1 MPQKLYSFQKWSI
14 VTLKE
19 SSWLISLN
27 QCSTLYSICCWS
39 LDSKLSVCLGILG
52 YIVLSSLFLS
62 LSYLIL
68 NPLLIKVGFRYFPS
82 IKVKKK
88 KIRNALSIFEPSL
101 KLRMYKHLRESSFT
115 IYLSS
120 KWLNQFYH
128 LFSFSADLATPL
140 KARLFLSCIIKL
152 LISATLSLPHPASQ
166 APFLSTIILSLICL

>member
-1 MPQKLYSFQKWSI
+1 MPQKLYSILKWSK

-27 QCSTLYSICCWS
+27 QCFTLYSICCWS

-88 KIRNALSIFEPSL
+88 IRNALSIFEPSL
-101 KLRMYKHLRESSFT
+101 KLLWMYKHLRESSFT
-115 IYLSS
+115 IYLSR
-120 KWLNQFYH
+120 KWLNHFYQ
-128 LFSFSADLATPL
+128 LTFSARFGNRASSTSFS
-140 KARLFLSCIIKL
+140 
-152 LISATLSLPHPASQ
+152 
-166 APFLSTIILSLICL
+166 ILHN